1 MDNQAYDDGIEAES
15 YRQQELQTLSPMR
28 MALRGTVLG
37 MFLETRERRY
47 LLSFI
52 FYAMAFML
60 FGAVIFYVIQAI
72 TTGAILND
80 NNHGFF
86 GKLFTIGCWISAF
99 VTLGSFMAQ
108 RYTVSFQSALVTA
121 FIIFLTVVRP

>member
-1 MDNQAYDDGIEAES
+1 MDNQAYEDDHVTEQ
-15 YRQQELQTLSPMR
+15 YRQTELQTISPMR

-52 FYAMAFML
+52 FYSMAFML
-60 FGAVIFYVIQAI
+60 FAVVIYYVIQAI
-72 TTGAILND
+72 TSGTILNG

-86 GKLFTIGCWISAF
+86 GKLFTIGCWTSAF
-99 VTLGSFMAQ
+99 VTLGALAAQ
-108 RYTVSFQSALVTA
+108 RYAMSFQSSLVTA

>member
-1 MDNQAYDDGIEAES
+1 MDNQAYDDGLEAES

-37 MFLETRERRY
+37 MFLETRERSY

-72 TTGAILND
+72 TTGTILND

-86 GKLFTIGCWISAF
+86 GRLFTIGCWISAF
-99 VTLGSFMAQ
+99 CLLYTLTLPTK
-108 RYTVSFQSALVTA
+108 RIV
-121 FIIFLTVVRP
+121 